1 MLASSSILP
10 RSPLFPVSL
19 QLSIHAIDSDSV
31 NQELRR
37 ELTNCQIALADSHNE
52 KDELAEELKRLHEKF
67 AACNSAEYTRVGII
81 AIADR

>member
-1 MLASSSILP
+1 M
-10 RSPLFPVSL
+10 
-19 QLSIHAIDSDSV
+19 
-31 NQELRR
+31 
-37 ELTNCQIALADSHNE
+37 NCQIALADSRNE